1 MATGQPPKALEFET
15 PHHAFPQK
23 GEQLCFHTAWY
34 KSTRL
39 RKKKFMPP
47 VRSFKLGFGRECP
60 RVFQHRSAACK
71 HRGAGPDDG
80 GPAGKAPPR
89 VGACARARA
98 PLGALTFVGA
108 LCPLAAYAGS
118 GSVDPPRDRVF
129 RRACVPPR
137 VCSAARLFRR
147 NPHWRA
153 LFVHSAASVSVQTSG
168 GSRSIGAGVRL
179 TSTMQATCA
188 QPGVCLRDSA
198 WDRHVTEHVRA
209 CVRAGGRAGL
219 RACVRACVHTCVCA
233 GVRAC
238 GCARGRCVSARWR
251 EWVPSLVPARNAQ
264 VLCVCVPELRILAH
278 IYLHIPTRSPTLNP
292 LPVCLSRA
300 HTPTRGHSLLEIGM
314 EVMNNAKKW
323 ACQ

>member
-1 MATGQPPKALEFET
+1 M
-15 PHHAFPQK
+15 
-23 GEQLCFHTAWY
+23 CFHTAWY

-209 CVRAGGRAGL
+209 CVRA
-219 RACVRACVHTCVCA
+219 
-233 GVRAC
+233 C